1 MRETSVM
8 NPTALHR
15 WMYELTGGR
24 IGGRLGGGVRVTL
37 LTTTGRKTAQPRT
50 VPLVYTR
57 DGADYV
63 LVASNNGGDRP
74 PAWLLNATAKPDVQL
89 QIGPAHLLG
98 TARVVP
104 PGDPD
109 YTRLWQL
116 ANDGNHGR
124 YQRYQAKTSRPI
136 ALLVVTPA

>member
-1 MRETSVM
+1 M
-8 NPTALHR
+8 NPLAVHR
-15 WMYELTGGR
+15 WAYELTGGR
-24 IGGRLGGGVRVTL
+24 IGHRLGGGVRAAL
-37 LTTTGRKTAQPRT
+37 LTTTGRKTGQART
-50 VPLVYTR
+50 VPLAYFR

-63 LVASNNGGDRP
+63 FVASNNGSDRP
-74 PAWLLNATAKPDVQL
+74 PAWLLNAQAKPEVQL

-109 YTRLWQL
+109 YARLWQL

-124 YQRYQAKTSRPI
+124 YQRYQARTSRKI
-136 ALLVVTPA
+136 AVLAVTPA